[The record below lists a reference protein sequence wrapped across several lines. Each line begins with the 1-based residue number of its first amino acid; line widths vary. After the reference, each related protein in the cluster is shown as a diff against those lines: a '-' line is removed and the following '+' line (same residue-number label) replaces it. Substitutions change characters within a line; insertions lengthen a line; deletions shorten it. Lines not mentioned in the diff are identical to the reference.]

1 MVPSREPVRVFSLS
15 KDFCASDW
23 AKATVERHQSTR
35 RRDFMII
42 LLKLL
47 YFRVRVFA
55 RALQHE
61 RSPLINPW

>member
-42 LLKLL
+42 LLT
-47 YFRVRVFA
+47 
-55 RALQHE
+55 
-61 RSPLINPW
+61 P